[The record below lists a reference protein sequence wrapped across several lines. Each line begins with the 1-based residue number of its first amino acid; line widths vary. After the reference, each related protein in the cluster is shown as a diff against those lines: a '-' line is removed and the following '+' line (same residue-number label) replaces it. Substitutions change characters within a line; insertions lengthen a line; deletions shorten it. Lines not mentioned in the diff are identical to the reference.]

1 MSVVDLPKSLIK
13 QAVGSYADELNRRRE
28 LPVPPLPR
36 MVGALAR
43 SENNISAIKND
54 SDEEIKRKRWKS
66 SCNIYWN
73 GEYINDKYDSNNNV
87 KMEER
92 VDCQNSN

>member
-1 MSVVDLPKSLIK
+1 MSVIDLPKSLIK

-43 SENNISAIKND
+43 SENNISAI
-54 SDEEIKRKRWKS
+54 
-66 SCNIYWN
+66 
-73 GEYINDKYDSNNNV
+73 
-87 KMEER
+87 
-92 VDCQNSN
+92 